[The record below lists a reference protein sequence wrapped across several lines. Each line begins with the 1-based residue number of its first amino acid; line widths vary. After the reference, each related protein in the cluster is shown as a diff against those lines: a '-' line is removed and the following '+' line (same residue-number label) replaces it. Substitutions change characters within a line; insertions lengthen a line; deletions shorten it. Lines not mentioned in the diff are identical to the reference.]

1 MFKELI
7 IAEKCRLLEEQASYM
22 PCWRQIRHSWEA
34 FVTTVFQWVTFMYM
48 MKRQDL
54 FMWNLQ

>member
-22 PCWRQIRHSWEA
+22 PCYRQIWHSREA

-48 MKRQDL
+48 IKRQDL
-54 FMWNLQ
+54 FM